1 MAVIQ
6 DRRSRKS
13 LILVTVSLCWLV
25 LVCTGFAWLVR
36 YEFSP
41 GREGKAPDSWPE
53 ASRIEFATGR
63 PTLLM
68 FAHPRCPCTRA
79 SMAELARL
87 MAWCPDKARVVVSF
101 FRPKGGE
108 QDWTQTDLWR
118 SASSLPGVTV
128 DWDEGGVEA
137 RRFHSET
144 SGQVLLYDIRGRL
157 MFEGGITSSRAH
169 EGDNAG
175 RSALV
180 AILNG
185 DALNSPRT
193 PVFGCS
199 ISDPERA
206 PAAKP

>member
-1 MAVIQ
+1 M
-6 DRRSRKS
+6 RSRKFP
-13 LILVTVSLCWLV
+13 ILVTVSLLWLV

-41 GREGKAPDSWPE
+41 GRAGTAPVSWPE
-53 ASRIEFATGR
+53 ESRIGRATDL

-87 MAWCPDKARVVVSF
+87 TAQCEGRARVVVSF
-101 FRPKGGE
+101 FRPSGTG
-108 QDWTQTDLWR
+108 QDWSVTDLWR

-128 DWDEGGVEA
+128 EWDEDGIEG

-157 MFEGGITSSRAH
+157 VFEGGITSSRGH

-175 RSALV
+175 RGALV

-185 DALNSPRT
+185 DAFNSPRT

-199 ISDPERA
+199 ISEPEMA
-206 PAAKP
+206 PTAKP

>member
-1 MAVIQ
+1 MHT
-6 DRRSRKS
+6 RKS
-13 LILVTVSLCWLV
+13 LILVTVSLLWLA

-41 GREGKAPDSWPE
+41 GRAGTTPVSWPE
-53 ASRIEFATGR
+53 ASRIERATGR

-87 MAWCPDKARVVVSF
+87 MARCPDKARVVVSF
-101 FRPKGGE
+101 FRPKTGE
-108 QDWTQTDLWR
+108 EDWTRTDLWR
-118 SASSLPGVTV
+118 SASSLPGVV
-128 DWDEGGVEA
+128 VQSDEDGVEA

-157 MFEGGITSSRAH
+157 VFEGGITSSRAH
-169 EGDNAG
+169 EGGNAG

-180 AILNG
+180 AILSG

-199 ISDPERA
+199 ISDPELA
-206 PAAKP
+206 PTVRP